1 MRKDTPRYV
10 KDISKTLRKNQTEVE
25 KLLWKELR
33 NSNLKGYKFRRQYPI
48 GRYIADF
55 YCSSARLVIESDG
68 KIHDGFE
75 QKEYDLIRE
84 REIKSR
90 QINII
95 RFSNEDVYNDI
106 NNVISKIQ
114 RALQKLS

>member
-10 KDISKTLRKNQTEVE
+10 KDICKTLRKNQTEVE
-25 KLLWKELR
+25 KLLWQELR
-33 NSNLKGYKFRRQYPI
+33 NNKLNGYKFRRQYSI

-55 YCSSARLVIESDG
+55 YCSSARLVIEIDG

-75 QKEYDLIRE
+75 RREYDLIRE
-84 REIKSR
+84 QEIKSR

-95 RFSNEDVYNDI
+95 RFSNEDIYNDI
-106 NNVISKIQ
+106 KNVKSEIHI
-114 RALQKLS
+114 ALQKLS